1 MDFRKDAV
9 ALDLSGE
16 WQMAFSDEPKNISSI
31 AELEASGLPIY
42 PAQVPGN
49 FELDLH
55 RNGLIPEPFFGMNIA
70 ELPKWERTTITYART
85 FQAPPLADG
94 WDAVVVFEGVAG
106 GSAQCVL
113 NQHFPEDWHVH
124 NWPWN
129 SLTPLQAGWN
139 YPEWITKD
147 GTNEI
152 VVNIGG
158 DWNSKSVAPLSF
170 AQPNRYE
177 SLRVRR
183 APHEYGWDIMPRAV
197 SAGIWRPIKLLYLPK
212 ERIENVYLETLS
224 IGASARLALH
234 FDCKLDASCYAER
247 YEIEVE
253 GRCGD
258 SVFTKGERIL
268 FGAGRVN
275 IHVNNPKL
283 WWPKGKG
290 DASLYDVT
298 VRVFKNGVELDHV
311 HFTHGIRTVE
321 LIRTS
326 VTDEQGS
333 GEFLFKVN
341 GERVFIHG
349 SNWVPVDAFHSRDK
363 ERIPAILELAVDLN
377 CNMLRCWGGNVYED
391 DLFYEI
397 CDREGILIWQDF
409 SMACAV
415 YPQDEA
421 FQRTLADEVRS
432 VVRRLRQHACVALW
446 AGDNECDQ
454 AWSWGGRRQD
464 PNRNVLTRKVIPD
477 VLLEEDPGRPYLPS
491 SPYIDSEAFA
501 KGEKYLPENHL
512 WGPRD
517 YFKSRYYTESLCHF
531 ASEIGYHGCPSRKSL
546 EKFLSPEKLWPY
558 QNNDEWIL
566 HSTSPIPGY
575 DLYDYRVELM
585 AKQIRELFGEVP
597 DNLDDYAFASQVSQA
612 EAKKFFVE
620 LFRTSMWRRTGILW
634 WNLMDGWPQMSD
646 AIVDYYFEKKLAYG
660 YLKTSQQPL
669 LLTLREPRDWHQE
682 LVACSELRENT
693 PLHYTITDVETGEV
707 MLRGEG
713 VARPDQVTVLGRI
726 PYSAS
731 WKRLYKIE
739 WDGGKNHYLCGNP
752 PFDLETY
759 RKWGQSAGIF

>member
-16 WQMAFSDEPKNISSI
+16 WQMAFSTDTR
-31 AELEASGLPIY
+31 ELRQDTLAALRQAGLTFY
-42 PAQVPGN
+42 PAVVPGN
-49 FELDLH
+49 FELDLC

-70 ELPKWERTTITYART
+70 ELPRWE
-85 FQAPPLADG
+85 Q
-94 WDAVVVFEGVAG
+94 
-106 GSAQCVL
+106 AQCWYVHRFDAPELPDSQEAMFRFDGISGHLGAFL
-113 NQHFPEDWHVH
+113 NGHGFTCDGQALTEYSALGSS
-124 NWPWN
+124 NWPLK
-129 SLTPLQAGWN
+129 SGS
-139 YPEWITKD
+139 E
-147 GTNEI
+147 NEI
-152 VVNIGG
+152 VVAL
-158 DWNSKSVAPLSF
+158 SSQPPLWEYPTPLNF

-197 SAGIWRPIKLLYLPK
+197 SKGIWRPIKLLYLPK
-212 ERIENVYLETLS
+212 ERLETAYLETLN
-224 IGASARLALH
+224 IGASARLVLH
-234 FDCKLDASCYAER
+234 FDCKLETSCYAES
-247 YEIEVE
+247 YEIEIT
-253 GRCGD
+253 GHCGD
-258 SVFTKGERIL
+258 SAFTKRERML
-268 FGAGRVN
+268 YSAGRVN
-275 IHVNNPKL
+275 VHVSNPKL
-283 WWPKGKG
+283 WWPKGRG
-290 DASLYDVT
+290 EVNLYEVA
-298 VRVFKNGVELDHV
+298 VRIFKNGAELDHM
-311 HFTHGIRTVE
+311 HFTHGIRTIE

-341 GERVFIHG
+341 GERIFIHG
-349 SNWVPVDAFHSRDK
+349 SNWVPVDAFHSRDR
-363 ERIPAILELAVDLN
+363 ERIPQILEMAADLN

-415 YPQDEA
+415 YPQDAE
-421 FQRTLADEVRS
+421 FQQVLAEEVRS
-432 VVRRLRQHACVALW
+432 VVRRLRQHACIVLW

-454 AWSWGGRRQD
+454 AWSWGGRRMD
-464 PNRNVLTRKVIPD
+464 PNRNVLTRTIIPD

-491 SPYIDSEAFA
+491 SPYIDQEAFA

-597 DNLDDYAFASQVSQA
+597 DNLDDFAFASQVSQA

-620 LFRTSMWRRTGILW
+620 LFRSSMWRRTGILW

-646 AIVDYYFEKKLAYG
+646 AIVDYYFEKKLAYS

-669 LLTLREPRDWHQE
+669 LLALREPRDWHQE
-682 LVACSELRENT
+682 LVACSELRQET
-693 PLHYTITDVETGEV
+693 PLTFTITDVESGEV

-713 VARPDQVTVLGRI
+713 IARPDTVTVLGRI

-739 WDGGKNHYLCGNP
+739 WNGGQNHYLCGNP
-752 PFDLETY
+752 PFSLETY
-759 RKWGQSAGIF
+759 RYLGQKAKLF

>member
-9 ALDLSGE
+9 ALDLSGK
-16 WQMAFSDEPKNISSI
+16 WQMAFSQEPRDFRRDTYTDIV
-31 AELEASGLPIY
+31 EAGLTFY
-42 PAQVPGN
+42 PVQVPGN
-49 FELDLH
+49 FDLDLH

-70 ELPKWERTTITYART
+70 DLPRWEQMYCWYSRK
-85 FQAPPLADG
+85 FVAPEISENQEAVLSIQGINGHWTGLLNGHGFSGHEQGLAEVLIPQSQFHPLKV
-94 WDAVVVFEGVAG
+94 DAE
-106 GSAQCVL
+106 
-113 NQHFPEDWHVH
+113 
-124 NWPWN
+124 
-129 SLTPLQAGWN
+129 
-139 YPEWITKD
+139 
-147 GTNEI
+147 NEI
-152 VVNIGG
+152 LFALGADRENWIGP
-158 DWNSKSVAPLSF
+158 KPLDF

-183 APHEYGWDIMPRAV
+183 APHEYGWDIMPRVV
-197 SAGIWRPIKLLYLPK
+197 SKGIWRPIKLLYLPK
-212 ERIENVYLETLS
+212 ERIENAYLETLS
-224 IGASARLALH
+224 IGASARLVLY
-234 FDCKLDASCYAER
+234 FDCKLAASCYAES
-247 YEIEVE
+247 YEVE
-253 GRCGD
+253 ITGRCGD
-258 SVFTKGERIL
+258 SEFSKRERIL
-268 FGAGRVN
+268 YSAGRVN
-275 IHVNNPKL
+275 IHIPNPKL
-283 WWPKGKG
+283 WWPKGRG
-290 DASLYDVT
+290 EANLYDIT
-298 VRVFKNGVELDHV
+298 VRIFKNSTELDHV
-311 HFTHGIRTVE
+311 HFTHGIRTIE

-326 VTDEQGS
+326 TTDEQGS
-333 GEFLFKVN
+333 GEFLFQVN
-341 GERVFIHG
+341 GERIFIHG
-349 SNWVPVDAFHSRDK
+349 SNWVPVDAFHSRDR
-363 ERIPAILELAVDLN
+363 ERIPQILELAADLN

-415 YPQDEA
+415 YPQDAE
-421 FQRTLADEVRS
+421 FQRVLAEEVRTA
-432 VVRRLRQHACVALW
+432 VRRLRQHACITLW

-454 AWSWGGRRQD
+454 AWSWGGRRMD

-477 VLLEEDPGRPYLPS
+477 ILLEEDPGRPYLPS
-491 SPYIDSEAFA
+491 SPYIDPEAFA
-501 KGEKYLPENHL
+501 RGEKYLPENHL

-597 DNLDDYAFASQVSQA
+597 DNLDDFAFASQVSQA

-620 LFRTSMWRRTGILW
+620 LFRSSMWRRTGILW

-646 AIVDYYFEKKLAYG
+646 AIVDYYFEKKLAYS

-682 LVACSELRENT
+682 LVACSELRQET
-693 PLHYTITDVETGEV
+693 PLTFTVTDVESGEV
-707 MLRGEG
+707 MLRSEG
-713 VARPDQVTVLGRI
+713 IARPDTVTVLGRV

-731 WKRLYKIE
+731 WKRLYKIA
-739 WDGGKNHYLCGNP
+739 WNGGQNHYLCGNP
-752 PFDLETY
+752 PFHLETY
-759 RKWGQSAGIF
+759 RSWGQKAELL

>member
-9 ALDLSGE
+9 VLDLSGE
-16 WQMAFSDEPKNISSI
+16 WQMAFSDTPQDIRS
-31 AELEASGLPIY
+31 LEDLKASGLPLY

-55 RNGLIPEPFFGMNIA
+55 RNGLIPDPFFGMNIA
-70 ELPKWERTTITYART
+70 ELPKWEDKHLWYAHT
-85 FQAPPLADG
+85 FQIPNLPVG
-94 WDAVVVFEGVAG
+94 TEVFLSLEGVAG
-106 GSAQCVL
+106 KNWACFAGK
-113 NQHFPEDWHVH
+113 HVCGYFD
-124 NWPWN
+124 N
-129 SLTPLQAGWN
+129 SLTAHTYPISSSEDASTDNTILVSITPRHLKRPTPPL
-139 YPEWITKD
+139 D
-147 GTNEI
+147 
-152 VVNIGG
+152 
-158 DWNSKSVAPLSF
+158 F

-177 SLRVRR
+177 SLQVRR

-197 SAGIWRPIKLLYLPK
+197 SSGIWRPVKLLYLPK
-212 ERIENVYLETLS
+212 ERIENVFLETLS
-224 IGASARLALH
+224 IGASARLVLH
-234 FDCKLDASCYAER
+234 FDCKLEASCYAER
-247 YEIEVE
+247 YEIEVK
-253 GRCGD
+253 GQCGD
-258 SVFTKGERIL
+258 SVFTKRERML
-268 FGAGRVN
+268 FSAGRVN
-275 IHVNNPKL
+275 VHVPDPKL

-298 VRVFKNGVELDHV
+298 VRVFKNGDEIDHV

-349 SNWVPVDAFHSRDK
+349 SNWVPVDAFHSRDR
-363 ERIPAILELAVDLN
+363 ERIPQILEMAVDLN

-415 YPQDEA
+415 YPQDDL
-421 FQRTLADEVRS
+421 FQRTLAEEVRS

-454 AWSWGGRRQD
+454 AWSWGGRRMD

-491 SPYIDSEAFA
+491 SPYIDSEAFV

-558 QNNDEWIL
+558 QDNDEWVL

-585 AKQIRELFGEVP
+585 AKQIRELFGTVP
-597 DNLDDYAFASQVSQA
+597 DNLDDFAFASQVSQA

-620 LFRTSMWRRTGILW
+620 LFRTQMWRRTGILW
-634 WNLMDGWPQMSD
+634 WNLMDGWPQLSD

-669 LLTLREPRDWHQE
+669 LLALREPQSWGQE
-682 LVACSELRENT
+682 LVACSELRTNT
-693 PLHYTITDVETGEV
+693 PLAFSITDVETGEV
-707 MLRGEG
+707 LLSGEG
-713 VARPDQVTVLGRI
+713 VARADQVTVLGRI

-739 WDGGKNHYLCGNP
+739 WTGGQNHYLCGNP

-759 RKWGQSAGIF
+759 RQWGQKADLF